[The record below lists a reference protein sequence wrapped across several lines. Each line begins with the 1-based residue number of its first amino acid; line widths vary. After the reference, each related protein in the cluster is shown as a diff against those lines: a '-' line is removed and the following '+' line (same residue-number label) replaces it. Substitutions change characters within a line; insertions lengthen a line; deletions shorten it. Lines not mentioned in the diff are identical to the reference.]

1 MHVLESEQRP
11 KELQLFFCG
20 EKQLELQNSRVEK
33 MKVIPQNWNMHD
45 TLNIMQNISTLLI
58 ETMAIRAKCLF
69 FK

>member
-33 MKVIPQNWNMHD
+33 MKVIPQN
-45 TLNIMQNISTLLI
+45 
-58 ETMAIRAKCLF
+58 
-69 FK
+69 

>member
-1 MHVLESEQRP
+1 
-11 KELQLFFCG
+11 
-20 EKQLELQNSRVEK
+20 
-33 MKVIPQNWNMHD
+33 MHD